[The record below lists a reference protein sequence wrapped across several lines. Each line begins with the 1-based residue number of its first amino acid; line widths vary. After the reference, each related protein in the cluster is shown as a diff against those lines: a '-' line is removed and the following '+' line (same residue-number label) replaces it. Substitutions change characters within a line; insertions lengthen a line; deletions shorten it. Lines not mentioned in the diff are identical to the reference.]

1 MATGKPG
8 KTSAAVPA
16 CDADEHARRQP
27 GAPRSD
33 AEYAAAADLF
43 RAAGDVA
50 RLRLIVRLAEG
61 EWCVTELAQG
71 ANATLPA
78 VSQQLSILRAARIVS
93 QRKAGRHIYYSLHD
107 THVLELIQNALDHVS
122 EDPKGRL

>member
-1 MATGKPG
+1 MATGKSS
-8 KTSAAVPA
+8 KTNETTSP

-27 GAPRSD
+27 RPPRSD
-33 AEYAAAADLF
+33 AEFAAAADLF

-71 ANATLPA
+71 AKATLPA

-93 QRKAGRHIYYSLHD
+93 QRRAGRHIYYSLHD

-122 EDPKGRL
+122 EDPKGRA